1 MAVSRYCNRHV
12 VLLIYPLYLSFFFLL
27 QDYFIPA
34 VFHLHTLSQNKEE
47 EEEERGVGG
56 KACVINPQSALS
68 TSKKPSLLLP
78 LSLYFLPSL
87 HPRFYLSISLL
98 SLSL

>member
-1 MAVSRYCNRHV
+1 MQQTCRITN
-12 VLLIYPLYLSFFFLL
+12 LSTLFKFFFFLL
-27 QDYFIPA
+27 QDYFIPV
-34 VFHLHTLSQNKEE
+34 VFHLHTLSQNKE